1 MIMGNLLKKCFK
13 LFIVCMM
20 CISVVACGA
29 RNKDYSEISQ
39 ILKDNDYEFEV
50 QIDCSYAYVKKGDYV
65 YGMLEGS
72 KDLFYIDN
80 TDGSGQGVLDVEND
94 KFYKSIDL
102 KKELT
107 SEEDKKTV
115 EKYKKSYEENKKK
128 LDLTTTDF
136 KTYITKKWDEK
147 KKEYSKLSK
156 TERLNKQFDVNYF
169 TKMPDSLID
178 VIYDFY
184 SEDKFNYVIYSDFC
198 NDFINE
204 GPYKDALAQENKKI
218 QKSYSSKYDVSINSM
233 IYSGGNLGI
242 TYDIKNEGSLT
253 DVQYMMVYSLDDHK
267 LETIA
272 CRADT
277 DVEKTDFYL
286 WSIVLLRSLLEK
298 TYTSTEWL
306 SLLADSISSP
316 QQVDNY
322 AFKVSMDDDDY
333 MLIVLPQ

>member
-1 MIMGNLLKKCFK
+1 MGNLLKKYFK
-13 LFIVCMM
+13 LFIVCVM
-20 CISVVACGA
+20 CVSVVACGA
-29 RNKDYSEISQ
+29 RNKDYSEISK

-50 QIDCSYAYVKKGDYV
+50 MIDCSYAYVKKGDYV
-65 YGMLEGS
+65 YGMLKGS

-80 TDGSGQGVLDVEND
+80 TDESGQGVLDVENN

-102 KKELT
+102 KKELK

-115 EKYKKSYEENKKK
+115 ENYKKSFEENKKK
-128 LDLTTTDF
+128 LNLTTTDF
-136 KTYITKKWDEK
+136 KTYITKNWNKK

-156 TERLNKQFDVNYF
+156 TERLNKQFNVNYF
-169 TKMPDSLID
+169 TQMPESLINE
-178 VIYDFY
+178 IYDFY

-198 NDFINE
+198 NDFLNE
-204 GPYKDALAQENKKI
+204 GPYKDDLAEENKKI
-218 QKSYSSKYDVSINSM
+218 QKSYSSKYDVSINS
-233 IYSGGNLGI
+233 IICSGGNLGI
-242 TYDIKNEGSLT
+242 TYEIRNEGSLT

-272 CRADT
+272 CRADS

-298 TYTSTEWL
+298 NYTSREWL
-306 SLLADSISSP
+306 SLLADSVSSP

-322 AFKVSMDDDDY
+322 HFKMAMDDNSY